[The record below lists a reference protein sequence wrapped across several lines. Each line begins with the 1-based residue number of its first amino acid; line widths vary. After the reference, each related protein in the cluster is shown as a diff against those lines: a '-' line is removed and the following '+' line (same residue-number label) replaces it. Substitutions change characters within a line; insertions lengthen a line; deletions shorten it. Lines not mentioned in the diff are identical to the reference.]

1 MGLTPKDKIKVY
13 YSENK
18 DIIEKYAEQIKKQ
31 VIAEEIVF
39 SAQGGP
45 ASGWKIEKIMIK
57 TEAIIL
63 KSADSN
69 EVDRLLTIYSEK
81 LGKINISAKGV
92 KKLESKLRYSIEA
105 ISYVQM
111 ILVEGKNFLILKDA
125 FIIDQFLNIKKD
137 LEKIKIARKLAELI
151 DEALV
156 GEEQDEE
163 IWKLILGTFKK
174 INSGNMTSEEVPDFE
189 KKLIGLLGYNPEHMK
204 EIQNLY

>member
-1 MGLTPKDKIKVY
+1 
-13 YSENK
+13 
-18 DIIEKYAEQIKKQ
+18 
-31 VIAEEIVF
+31 
-39 SAQGGP
+39 
-45 ASGWKIEKIMIK
+45 MIK

-105 ISYVQM
+105 ITYVQM

-125 FIIDQFLNIKKD
+125 FILDQFSNIKKD
-137 LEKIKIARKLAELI
+137 LEKIKIAKELVDLI
-151 DEALV
+151 DEAIV
-156 GEEQDEE
+156 GEERDEE

-174 INSGNMTSEEVPDFE
+174 INSENITNREVSDF
-189 KKLIGLLGYNPEHMK
+189 KNRLIGLLGYNPDEMK
-204 EIQNLY
+204 EIENLY